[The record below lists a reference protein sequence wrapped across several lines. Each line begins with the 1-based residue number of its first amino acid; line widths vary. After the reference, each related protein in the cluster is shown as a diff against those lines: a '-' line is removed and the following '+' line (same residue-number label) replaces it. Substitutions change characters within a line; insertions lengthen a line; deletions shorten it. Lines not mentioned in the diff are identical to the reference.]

1 MSEPSCHMK
10 PDEPRSLWLAVIA
23 VCCFA
28 TAPVALIWAEP
39 LTAYEKSA
47 GRMAIAAVA
56 MLLVAL
62 ARRQPLTYTWAD
74 VKKFALFGLVT
85 ALHFLTFVAAVGFTS
100 LAHALTVTYT
110 APVFVT
116 LFSAWFLNEHIP
128 RRKYLGI
135 AVVILGIA
143 VLVGFEPALTQRMM
157 LGDALALLSAI
168 AFGVYSVIG
177 RSQRNAYPLLG
188 YTLAVYSAAALW
200 LILPAAA
207 SFRLAGY
214 GLRQVLA
221 LIWVGVVPLAVGHTL
236 YNAAIRRTHATY
248 VNLIATQEVT
258 GGVLLGA
265 LLLGQVPTSNSVV
278 GILITLM
285 GLALVLF

>member
-1 MSEPSCHMK
+1 MRS
-10 PDEPRSLWLAVIA
+10 DERRSLWLAAAA

-62 ARRQPLTYTWAD
+62 GRRQPLNYTRAD
-74 VKKFALFGLVT
+74 AKKFLLFGLVT
-85 ALHFLTFVAAVGFTS
+85 ALHFLTFVAAINFTS

-128 RRKYLGI
+128 RRKYAGI
-135 AVVILGIA
+135 AVAIVGIA

-157 LGDALALLSAI
+157 IGDALALVAAI
-168 AFGVYSVIG
+168 AFGVYSVMG
-177 RSQRNAYPLLG
+177 RSQRNTYPLVS
-188 YTLAVYSAAALW
+188 YTLGVYSVAALW

-207 SFRLAGY
+207 TFNAAGY
-214 GLRQVLA
+214 GVRQILA

-265 LLLGQVPTSNSVV
+265 ALLGQVPTPNSVV
-278 GILITLM
+278 GIVITLL
-285 GLALVLF
+285 GLALVLL